1 LVNQRINESTNQRI
15 MDTKKLAGSLKV
27 AILIQS
33 AGEEKSQK
41 FLNSLSSSERELIKK
56 HLSQMGIISP
66 DVVEKVAKEFT
77 EMAGPVKPPQ
87 IKDAS
92 MIGEEDGSSV
102 TSSTLELLQSLE
114 TDRLIQLIKDEHPQT
129 VAIIVVHLKTETA
142 SKVLSGLPDEI
153 KADVAVRIANLG
165 RIGSGMIE
173 EIDKVFKDI
182 LKDTKGSATQETGGV
197 GRLAEILNQVDA
209 ASGEMILDGIEENDA
224 ELADQVKQR
233 MFLFEDLVLVDDK
246 GFQKV
251 LREIETKELALALRV
266 ASEEVK
272 EKVFSNMSERAAEIL
287 KEEIEVMGPVRM
299 SEVVVAQR
307 SVTRI
312 IQDMEA
318 KKELIISG
326 RGGEEFI

>member
-1 LVNQRINESTNQRI
+1 

-41 FLNSLSSSERELIKK
+41 ILNTLSSSQRELVKK
-56 HLSQMGIISP
+56 HLSQMGMISP

-77 EMAGPVKPPQ
+77 EMAGQVKPPQ

-92 MIGEEDGSSV
+92 MSEEDAGSSV
-102 TSSTLELLQSLE
+102 ITSNLELLQSLE

-129 VAIIVVHLKTETA
+129 IAIIIVHLKTETA
-142 SKVLSGLPDEI
+142 SKILSGLPDEI
-153 KADVAVRIANLG
+153 KTDVAVRIANLG
-165 RIGSGMIE
+165 RVESGMIE
-173 EIDKVFKDI
+173 EIAEVFEDV
-182 LKDTKGSATQETGGV
+182 LKSSKGSAIREAGGV
-197 GRLAEILNQVDA
+197 DRLAEILNQIDGV
-209 ASGEMILDGIEENDA
+209 SGGIILNEIEENDS
-224 ELADQVKQR
+224 ELADQIKQG
-233 MFLFEDLVLVDDK
+233 MFVFEDLVLVDNQ

-251 LREIETKELALALRV
+251 LRKIETKELAMALKA
-266 ASEEVK
+266 ASDEVK

-287 KEEIEVMGPVRM
+287 NEEVEVMGSVRM
-299 SEVVVAQR
+299 SEVAVAQQA
-307 SVTRI
+307 VTRI

-326 RGGEEFI
+326 RGGEEFIG